1 MKDSTTC
8 ESPPPPAPQLH
19 PGRGVPW
26 PPRPPATHPEGLSFQ
41 GPHHGHEERLLQQG
55 KHGTEEGL
63 QARQRPEVFGRVPA
77 EEKGAPREGRAPLS
91 SPACALQ
98 PWTSRSV
105 H

>member
-1 MKDSTTC
+1 MAPT
-8 ESPPPPAPQLH
+8 PPA
-19 PGRGVPW
+19 
-26 PPRPPATHPEGLSFQ
+26 AHPEGLSFQ
-41 GPHHGHEERLLQQG
+41 GPHPGHEERVLQQG

-63 QARQRPEVFGRVPA
+63 QARQRPKVFGRVPA

-98 PWTSRSV
+98 PWISRSV